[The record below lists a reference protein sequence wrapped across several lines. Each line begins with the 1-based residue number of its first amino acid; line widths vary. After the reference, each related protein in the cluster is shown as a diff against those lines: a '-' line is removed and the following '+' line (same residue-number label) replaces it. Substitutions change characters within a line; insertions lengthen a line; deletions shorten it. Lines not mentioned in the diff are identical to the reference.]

1 VKYARRFHRAG
12 FTLVELLVVIAIIGV
27 LVALLLP
34 AVQAAREA
42 GRRMTCQNHIRQW
55 ALAMHN
61 MHDAT
66 GSLPEPNRPN
76 PRRAWVVYTW
86 PYVENQGLA
95 LVYDEKI
102 PFHAP
107 PNTIQNSTDGIYAKS
122 APIYYCPSDRPGALW
137 KGDPYWRARG
147 NYVINWG
154 NFKVPHDKSVA
165 QEEGSGKAPA
175 LAPFGWKDLGWIGIT
190 PQEKRRTPRITKLS
204 EFTDGTSNT
213 MLMSETVFPN
223 ADEDFDIRGD
233 MLNDDDPC
241 TMYMTINT
249 PNTSVADVSPFVPPA
264 GSPSAPYDPL
274 DPPYTNVGAANAH
287 KAARSHHPGGV
298 IVAFGDCSVR
308 AVQDSVTP
316 AVWQAM
322 GSMNGEET
330 EVE

>member
-1 VKYARRFHRAG
+1 VKHSLLTPRRG

-55 ALAMHN
+55 VLAMHN

-66 GSLPEPNRPN
+66 GSLPEPNRPL
-76 PRRAWVVYTW
+76 PRRVWVVYTW
-86 PYVENQGLA
+86 PYVENQQSA
-95 LVYDEKI
+95 LVFDEKEH
-102 PFHAP
+102 FYLP
-107 PNTIQNSTDGIYAKS
+107 PNTYEFTLDGIYAKS
-122 APIYYCPSDRPGALW
+122 APIYYCPSDRPGAYW
-137 KGDPYWRARG
+137 KGDKYWRARG

-154 NFKVPHDKSVA
+154 NFKVPHSQTLA
-165 QEEGSGKAPA
+165 QMELDGETIA
-175 LAPFGWKDLGWIGIT
+175 LAPFGWKDLKD
-190 PQEKRRTPRITKLS
+190 PKLPRLTKLS

-223 ADEDFDIRGD
+223 ADEDWDIRGD
-233 MLNDDDPC
+233 MLNDGDPC

-249 PNTSVADVSPFVPPA
+249 PNTSVADISPFVPPTA
-264 GSPSAPYDPL
+264 AEPAPYDPL
-274 DPPYTNVGAANAH
+274 DPPYSNVGWNTEGSH
-287 KAARSHHPGGV
+287 KAARSLHPGGV

-308 AVQDSVTP
+308 MVQDTVTP

-322 GSMNGEET
+322 GSINGEET